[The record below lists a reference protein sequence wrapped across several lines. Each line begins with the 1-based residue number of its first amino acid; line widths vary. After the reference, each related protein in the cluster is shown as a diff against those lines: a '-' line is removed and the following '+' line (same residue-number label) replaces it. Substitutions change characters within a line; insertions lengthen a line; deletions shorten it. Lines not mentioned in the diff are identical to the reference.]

1 MSVSDAIRARA
12 VEEQVAVMKE
22 QLAAMQETL
31 AKIERKSGE
40 LLDAIGGLQN
50 QINTLWVQAGAA
62 ARERSLYEHGRRS
75 WARSGAC

>member
-1 MSVSDAIRARA
+1 VSVSDALRARA

-22 QLAAMQETL
+22 QLAAMQETF

-50 QINTLWVQAGAA
+50 QINTLRVKNGAP
-62 ARERSLYEHGRRS
+62 AR
-75 WARSGAC
+75 